1 MNVRQ
6 MIHKIKKSR
15 TCIVLI
21 NISENDHCLV
31 GIMQENNIELMLW
44 FICFSSHESPSSL
57 NSSASTKALGSLSL
71 FVGSWNWLCLGFDPT
86 SHSSLDH

>member
-1 MNVRQ
+1 MKVRQ

-31 GIMQENNIELMLW
+31 GMMQENNIERMLW
-44 FICFSSHESPSSL
+44 FICFSSHESPLSSL
-57 NSSASTKALGSLSL
+57 NSSASTKALGSFSL
-71 FVGSWNWLCLGFDPT
+71 FVGS
-86 SHSSLDH
+86 